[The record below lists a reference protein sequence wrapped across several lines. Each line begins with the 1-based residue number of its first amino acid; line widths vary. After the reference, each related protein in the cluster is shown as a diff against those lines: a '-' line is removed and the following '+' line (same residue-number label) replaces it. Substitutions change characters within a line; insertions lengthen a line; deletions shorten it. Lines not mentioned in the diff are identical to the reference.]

1 MAPPRRV
8 TSLPH
13 RRHAGFGRLSPGQ
26 PVTRVILGL
35 ALTACVLTGVLA
47 GQPAAPFDLLI
58 TNARIIDGT
67 GGPSIAG
74 SVAVRGGKIA
84 GAGGI
89 SGAAVRTIDAGGRVV
104 APGFIDA
111 HSHSDFSLLIDG
123 NAESKIR
130 QGVTTEV
137 IGESGSVAPRAR
149 LAPGTEAA
157 DTRGT
162 GVRPDWTDF
171 AGYFAAVER
180 SKISVNL
187 LSYIGLGQVREFVM
201 GNDERAPTAAE
212 LARMTALVADAM
224 KQGAYGVATGL
235 IYSPNAYAK
244 LDELIALSKPAA
256 AAGGIYASHL
266 RYDGDKLREG
276 LAEAIAIGEGAHI
289 PVHVFHFKVTGKKNF
304 GRMPEAIHII
314 EAARARGLEISA
326 DQYPYVASS
335 TGLSQTIPP
344 WAHEGGAAKLAERLK
359 DPATRARIRR
369 EMDDPN
375 PTWENRLLSAGT
387 WHNVQ
392 LASISAREAEPYK
405 KYEGMRIDDAAKAAG
420 RDPYDFV
427 FELLIA
433 ARGSVGCVWF
443 IIDEDDLKL
452 AMRQPWVSV
461 GSDGSALATSGPLRA
476 GVPHP
481 RNFGTFPRVLGKY
494 VREEHVIPLEQAV
507 HKMSGLTASQL
518 HFTDRGVIRPGF
530 AADLVVFDPATVADR
545 ATFTDPFQ
553 YPVGIDTV
561 IVNGRVVLD
570 NGRHT
575 GERPGVVI
583 RGQGLVHPRSAAR

>member
-1 MAPPRRV
+1 MK
-8 TSLPH
+8 
-13 RRHAGFGRLSPGQ
+13 
-26 PVTRVILGL
+26 I
-35 ALTACVLTGVLA
+35 ALCAVVLA
-47 GQPAAPFDLLI
+47 GAFAVARAQQPARPFDLLI

-74 SVAVRGGKIA
+74 SVGVRDGRIVAVGQAA
-84 GAGGI
+84 GA
-89 SGAAVRTIDAGGRVV
+89 AARTIDAHGLVL

-111 HSHSDFSLLIDG
+111 HSHSDFSLLTDG

-137 IGESGSVAPRAR
+137 IGESGSVAPRAP
-149 LAPGTEAA
+149 LAAGAA
-157 DTRGT
+157 EGSDTRGT

-171 AGYFAAVER
+171 SGYFAKIER
-180 SKISVNL
+180 STISVNL

-201 GNDERAPTAAE
+201 GNDDRAPTAAE
-212 LARMTALVADAM
+212 LQRMTGIVADSM

-256 AAGGIYASHL
+256 AAGGLYASHL
-266 RYDGDKLREG
+266 RYDGDKLRDGIE
-276 LAEAIAIGEGAHI
+276 EAIAIGEGAHI
-289 PVHVFHFKVTGKKNF
+289 PVHIFHLKVTGKNNF
-304 GRMPEAIHII
+304 GRMKEAIALI
-314 EAARARGLEISA
+314 EGAQRRGVEISA

-344 WAHEGGAAKLAERLK
+344 WAHEGGGEKLAERLK
-359 DPATRARIRR
+359 DPATRAKIRK
-369 EMDDPN
+369 EMDDPH

-392 LASISAREAEPYK
+392 LASIPARPGAEAYK
-405 KYEGMRIDDAAKAAG
+405 KYEGMRVDEAAKAAG
-420 RDPYDFV
+420 KDPYDFV

-433 ARGSVGCVWF
+433 ERGNVSCVWF
-443 IIDEDDLKL
+443 IIDENDLKL
-452 AMRQPWVSV
+452 AMQQPWVSV

-494 VREEHVIPLEQAV
+494 VREEHVISLEQAV

-518 HFTDRGVIRPGF
+518 HFTDRGVIKNGF
-530 AADLVVFDPATVADR
+530 AADLVIFDPATVADR

-570 NGRHT
+570 QGRHT
-575 GERPGVVI
+575 GERPGVI
-583 RGQGLVHPRSAAR
+583 IHGRGR